1 MNSVGKKTDFL
12 PDNAF
17 DAYFIKLR
25 PALKPFVNSIRV
37 YKADG
42 TFYTITPGTEGAEW
56 WKDNAQDTMANGASA
71 SLASDYT
78 VDEDTG
84 YTWWRINLLADN
96 QNQRYENDIDDV
108 DHQLNSEYE
117 ARDLVGT
124 SSEAHR
130 YYQTPSKVA
139 ESGTIKTIII
149 NMSVNPNPS
158 AQPAEGVNNLWDAI
172 AADEGSWYKEAG
184 HPEKVPSQTPYN
196 HEYQVRNQKT
206 RHSME
211 IAGRVIHTGRQEAK
225 VGARLELGSQFNMM
239 DNTSKDPVQV
249 RPQDKVSRIR
259 VQRSQLYDELAK
271 DIAEK
276 YVDST
281 GNQDTSLSEKH
292 KADCWHTKSLC
303 LHIKQQFKEL

>member
-1 MNSVGKKTDFL
+1 MAVSL

-139 ESGTIKTIII
+139 ESGTIKTI
-149 NMSVNPNPS
+149 
-158 AQPAEGVNNLWDAI
+158 
-172 AADEGSWYKEAG
+172 Y
-184 HPEKVPSQTPYN
+184 H
-196 HEYQVRNQKT
+196 
-206 RHSME
+206 
-211 IAGRVIHTGRQEAK
+211 
-225 VGARLELGSQFNMM
+225 
-239 DNTSKDPVQV
+239 
-249 RPQDKVSRIR
+249 
-259 VQRSQLYDELAK
+259 
-271 DIAEK
+271 
-276 YVDST
+276 
-281 GNQDTSLSEKH
+281 
-292 KADCWHTKSLC
+292 
-303 LHIKQQFKEL
+303 